1 MILVS
6 LKSERNSEFTYAT
19 YVHQFAEN
27 FEMRHSFQHIYAKK
41 TMKICLESLRESK
54 NEAKVGQERLT
65 DAKMEAKRR
74 PKRG

>member
-1 MILVS
+1 MRLREAKRRQNGGQEAPQEE
-6 LKSERNSEFTYAT
+6 LKDPRR
-19 YVHQFAEN
+19 
-27 FEMRHSFQHIYAKK
+27 FEKSKK

-54 NEAKVGQERLT
+54 NEAKGGQERLT

>member
-1 MILVS
+1 MKNQWFFIDFQSFGEVLGFE
-6 LKSERNSEFTYAT
+6 KS
-19 YVHQFAEN
+19 
-27 FEMRHSFQHIYAKK
+27 KK

-54 NEAKVGQERLT
+54 NEVKGGQERLT